1 MYMLK
6 KPIRVLIAVCDSAAP
21 FRCFSGCETDKTD
34 VIAKAIQLSAIMLTT
49 IPVLCIHQRM
59 KGED

>member
-1 MYMLK
+1 MGMLR
-6 KPIRVLIAVCDSAAP
+6 KPIRFLIAVCDSAAP
-21 FRCFSGCETDKTD
+21 FRRFSGCETDNT
-34 VIAKAIQLSAIMLTT
+34 VVFLKAILLSAIILTT